1 VASVRM
7 RPSGERGSA
16 AVEFALVLPM
26 LLLLVFGIIDFGRM
40 LNAKITLNEAAREGA
55 RSAALQS
62 ESAGI
67 ARAAALTSQ
76 IGPTTPTVTDCSD
89 ADADQAEATIKYDF
103 KFVTPIGFMAGFLSG
118 SNNTVPLQAKGVMPC
133 LH

>member
-1 VASVRM
+1 M
-7 RPSGERGSA
+7 
-16 AVEFALVLPM
+16 VLPL

-67 ARAAALTSQ
+67 ARAATLTAD
-76 IGPTTPTVTDCSD
+76 IGTTTPTITDCSSD
-89 ADADQAEATIKYDF
+89 AADQAEATIQFNF
-103 KFVTPIGFMAGFLSG
+103 KFVTPIGFMAGFLGGGG
-118 SNNTVPLQAKGVMPC
+118 STVPLQSKSVMPC